1 VGAGEEYFVSRKFVN
16 IEDDSESPVGARV
29 CFTNME
35 IAYTSTHIKVNFKL
49 AGKSKGTLNLVGT
62 TLTADLDTFDPVD
75 DYDESNEQHQMLI
88 RYLFLLE

>member
-1 VGAGEEYFVSRKFVN
+1 MGPGDKYFVSRKFVN

-35 IAYTSTHIKVNFKL
+35 VAYTSTHIKVNFKL
-49 AGKSKGTLNLVGT
+49 AGKPKGSLNLVGT
-62 TLTADLDTFDPVD
+62 TLPADLDEFDPED
-75 DYDESNEQHQMLI
+75 DYDESKEEHQMLI